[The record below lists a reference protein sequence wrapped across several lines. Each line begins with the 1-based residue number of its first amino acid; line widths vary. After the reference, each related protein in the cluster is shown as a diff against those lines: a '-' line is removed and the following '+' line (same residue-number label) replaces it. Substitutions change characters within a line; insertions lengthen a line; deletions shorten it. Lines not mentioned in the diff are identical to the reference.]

1 MTPPLPWTRV
11 PATTGSS
18 AAEER
23 GPAMRNFRDVLYG
36 VDADAVGIEI
46 GHSEVP
52 LQWQAQVVVLT
63 GKENCPRRGAM
74 HRF

>member
-1 MTPPLPWTRV
+1 
-11 PATTGSS
+11 
-18 AAEER
+18 
-23 GPAMRNFRDVLYG
+23 MRNFRDVLYG